1 MDAAIPL
8 ALDGGLRQ
16 SGTGHHI
23 HFLKNR
29 RHPACDKLLLKK
41 PGRKENED
49 MKATGIVNRVDDLGR
64 IVIPREIRRTLGV
77 TDGTPMELFAE
88 GKKLIIQKYI
98 PEMDFKNS
106 VDDLRKVFYETE
118 EFFDAETANKIEE
131 HIKALTEILKESEE

>member
-1 MDAAIPL
+1 
-8 ALDGGLRQ
+8 
-16 SGTGHHI
+16 
-23 HFLKNR
+23 
-29 RHPACDKLLLKK
+29 
-41 PGRKENED
+41 

-64 IVIPREIRRTLGV
+64 IVIPKEIRRTLGV